1 MVKPIPD
8 GYEGVTPYL
17 IVEGAARAID
27 FYRAVFDAVE
37 LFRIGAGGDR
47 IGHAEL
53 KFGQGIIMLAD
64 PFPEYGALAPVPGAA
79 GASVSFT
86 FYCPDVDD
94 LVARAVA
101 AGAVLRSPAEVKFY
115 GDRMASLVDPFGHVW
130 HVATHVEDVSPDEL
144 ERRAAAQ
151 AGG

>member
-1 MVKPIPD
+1 MVKPVPE

-17 IVEGAARAID
+17 IVEGAAAAID
-27 FYRAVFDAVE
+27 FYRGVFGAVE
-37 LFRIGAGGDR
+37 LFRIPAEGGR

-64 PFPEYGALAPVPGAA
+64 PFPDLGAVAPVKGAGAA
-79 GASVSFT
+79 VSFT
-86 FYCPDVDD
+86 VYTADVDA

-101 AGAVLRSPAEVKFY
+101 AGAEVKSPVELKFY
-115 GDRMASLVDPFGHVW
+115 GDRMGALIDPFGHVW

-144 ERRAAAQ
+144 ERRAAAL
-151 AGG
+151 GG